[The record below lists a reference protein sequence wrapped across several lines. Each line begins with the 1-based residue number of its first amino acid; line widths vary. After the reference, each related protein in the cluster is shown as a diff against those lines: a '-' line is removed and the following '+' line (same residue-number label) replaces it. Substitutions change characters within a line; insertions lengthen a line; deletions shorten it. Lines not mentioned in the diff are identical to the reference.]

1 MLRTRLLATTFLIV
15 IGSVSFSP
23 AHSAGIFGDNSNG
36 IATAAAGT
44 GENGTATFPTRTQR
58 GIPGNDRNRKFLC
71 TYGYKVYDADYD
83 SGQGSGLEQSSHY
96 AVPITGKGA
105 SVSEIQVTDSEPAS
119 SYSPKFKAGIY
130 ADKNGTPGRLI
141 AGGSGKAQG
150 SCRLT
155 TVVIP
160 KTFLTAGKKY
170 WVEENAPDPGY
181 SRCCHYYAVN
191 WGYRS
196 GAKQNA
202 LYQYYNSLSQESSWF
217 SDWLPV
223 SGPAPFVKVK

>member
-1 MLRTRLLATTFLIV
+1 MLRSGLLATTFLIV
-15 IGSVSFSP
+15 IGSVSFSA
-23 AHSAGIFGDNSNG
+23 AHAAGISRDQPNG
-36 IATAAAGT
+36 IAIAAAGT
-44 GENGTATFPTRTQR
+44 GQNGTAVFPMRAQR

-71 TYGYKVYDADYD
+71 TYGYNVYDDDSD
-83 SGQGSGLEQSSHY
+83 SGQGSGLEYSSHY

-119 SYSPKFKAGIY
+119 SYSPKFRAGIY
-130 ADKNGTPGRLI
+130 ADKDGTPGRLI

-160 KTFLTAGKKY
+160 KTFLTAGKQY
-170 WVEENAPDPGY
+170 WVEEHAPDPGY
-181 SRCCHYYAVN
+181 SRCCQHYAVN

-202 LYQYYNSLSQESSWF
+202 LYQYYVSLSQESSWF
-217 SDWLPV
+217 SDWFPV